1 MRFNRFKKLSDA
13 QTAEPFR
20 NTQGSLMLIRKSAGK
35 FDGQFSPSFLAR
47 FQSFVELFR
56 IILIAVSAGNL
67 WNVPFIL
74 GVFRCQ
80 YRLTSKA
87 ERFVRGFERRID

>member
-1 MRFNRFKKLSDA
+1 MRFDRFKKLSDA
-13 QTAEPFR
+13 QTTEPFR

-74 GVFRCQ
+74 VSSGVS
-80 YRLTSKA
+80 TA
-87 ERFVRGFERRID
+87 